1 MALTDKKSP
10 LILTVPGLDNS
21 GPSHWQSLW
30 EAMLPNCQ
38 RVDLG
43 MWDAPHR
50 NTWVNKLNL
59 AIHRVNQ
66 PVILVAHSL
75 GCHVVA
81 WWAAL
86 ERPVAEGRVLG
97 ALLVAPPD
105 VETAPADGRVTRF
118 APTPKNTLPFPSIV
132 VGSHNDPYHSFEGT
146 HSLANHW
153 GSAFADAGRAGH
165 INALSGVGQ
174 WLFGRK
180 LLNRLQQRG
189 DRRARRLAKLFP
201 AQDDMAPNFEPV
213 IHF

>member
-1 MALTDKKSP
+1 MEPTDKSSP
-10 LILTVPGLDNS
+10 LILTIPGLDNS

-30 EAMLPNCQ
+30 EGKLPNCH
-38 RVDLG
+38 RVDIG

-75 GCHVVA
+75 GCHLVA

-86 ERPVAEGRVLG
+86 ERPAAEGHVLG

-105 VETAPADGRVTRF
+105 VEKAPVDKRVTPF
-118 APTPKNTLPFPSIV
+118 APTPKNMLPFPSIV

-146 HSLANHW
+146 RTLANYW
-153 GSAFADAGRAGH
+153 GSSFADAGRSGH
-165 INALSGVGQ
+165 INGSSNVGD
-174 WLFGRK
+174 WAFGK
-180 LLNRLQQRG
+180 SLLNKLSLRG
-189 DRRARRLAKLFP
+189 EKRGERLAKRFP
-201 AQDDMAPNFEPV
+201 MRDSIAANWNPV
-213 IHF
+213 IRF